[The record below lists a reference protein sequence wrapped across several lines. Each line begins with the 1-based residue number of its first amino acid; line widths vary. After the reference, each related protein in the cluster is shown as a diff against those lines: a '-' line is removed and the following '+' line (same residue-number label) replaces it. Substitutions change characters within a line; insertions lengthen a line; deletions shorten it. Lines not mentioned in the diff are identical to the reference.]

1 MIDWIN
7 NHLVPEARDWW
18 RLWSVR
24 LNAIGL
30 LVLSWLWVDPVT
42 ILAVWNMLP
51 VPVAKTIPQP
61 VVYAIGAA
69 LFALSMMSRLVV
81 QKKVHR
87 D

>member
-1 MIDWIN
+1 MIDWIK